1 MQLADSAVVAP
12 GLQCTG
18 SVAVVHGP
26 SCSKACGIFPE
37 KGSKLSPALA
47 ANSLS
52 PSHQGS
58 PQVTLGELLDDSAIV
73 NYMLNRNN
81 HILFTV
87 DSEGSSKDNN
97 EDKNG
102 IQLLL

>member
-1 MQLADSAVVAP
+1 M
-12 GLQCTG
+12 
-18 SVAVVHGP
+18 
-26 SCSKACGIFPE
+26 
-37 KGSKLSPALA
+37 
-47 ANSLS
+47 
-52 PSHQGS
+52 
-58 PQVTLGELLDDSAIV
+58 TLGELLDDSAIV